1 MNTRERKEMNG
12 LTREFIRKIEELFNS
27 YRIKVVEAIEKEE
40 EKAEKIEEYF
50 PSSSR
55 QEEIQEDIDSLED
68 TLSVFSEAVDMITE
82 VDYV

>member
-1 MNTRERKEMNG
+1 MTTRERKEMNV

-55 QEEIQEDIDSLED
+55 QDEIQEDIDSLED

>member
-1 MNTRERKEMNG
+1 MNNRERKEMNG

-55 QEEIQEDIDSLED
+55 QDEIQEDIDSLED

>member
-1 MNTRERKEMNG
+1 MNTRERKEMNV

-55 QEEIQEDIDSLED
+55 QDEIQEDIDSLED
-68 TLSVFSEAVDMITE
+68 TLSVFSEAVAMITE

>member
-1 MNTRERKEMNG
+1 MNNRERKEMNG

-55 QEEIQEDIDSLED
+55 QDEIQEDIDSLED
-68 TLSVFSEAVDMITE
+68 TLSIFSEAVDMITE

>member
-68 TLSVFSEAVDMITE
+68 TLSIFSEAVDMITE

>member
-40 EKAEKIEEYF
+40 EKAEKIEEKE
-50 PSSSR
+50 R
-55 QEEIQEDIDSLED
+55 RRRKR
-68 TLSVFSEAVDMITE
+68 AAM
-82 VDYV
+82 

>member
-1 MNTRERKEMNG
+1 MNNRERKEMNG

-55 QEEIQEDIDSLED
+55 QDEIQEDIDSLED
-68 TLSVFSEAVDMITE
+68 ILSVFSEAVDMITE

>member
-27 YRIKVVEAIEKEE
+27 YRIKGVEAIEKEE

>member
-1 MNTRERKEMNG
+1 MNTRERKEMNV

-55 QEEIQEDIDSLED
+55 QDEIQEDIDSLED